1 MILSMTGFASVTM
14 DVAGT
19 PVAVEIRAVNHRYL
33 EFQLRG
39 PDEARAVEPQMREA
53 LQGQLS
59 RGKVECRVTIGE
71 ASRQGDSTTPDMAAL
86 EALAAQEQMVKGLF
100 PHAGALSVY
109 EVLNWPGVLPS
120 TSVDSG
126 TLSQSLVSGFQKALA
141 DLRASRT
148 REGEKLAAFMFERL
162 DAIAQLVG
170 QAKPLVPAAVAAF
183 QVKLRE
189 RIAEAAAHVADE
201 RIANEV
207 VMFASRVDIEEEL
220 SRLAAHVDEVRNV
233 IKKGGAVGKR
243 LDFLMQELNREANT
257 LGSKSVA
264 TDLTRIAVEL
274 KVLIEQ
280 MREQVQN
287 IE

>member
-1 MILSMTGFASVTM
+1 MILSMTGFASVTR
-14 DVAGT
+14 DVGGT
-19 PVAVEIRAVNHRYL
+19 PVAIEIRAVNHRYL
-33 EFQLRG
+33 EFQLRA
-39 PDEARAVEPQMREA
+39 PDDVRSTEAQLREA

-59 RGKVECRVTIGE
+59 RGKVECRVTLGE
-71 ASRQGDSTTPDMAAL
+71 RQKTDSATPDMAAL
-86 EALAAQEQMVKGLF
+86 EALAAQEQVVKAMF
-100 PHAGALSVY
+100 PHSDGLTVHQVLS
-109 EVLNWPGVLPS
+109 WPGVLPT
-120 TSVDSG
+120 TSIPPAV
-126 TLSQSLVSGFQKALA
+126 LAQALVEAFSAGLA
-141 DLRASRT
+141 DLRASRA
-148 REGEKLAAFMFERL
+148 REGEKLAAFMRERL
-162 DAIAQLVG
+162 AAITKLVTE
-170 QAKPLVPAAVAAF
+170 ARPLVPAAVAAF
-183 QVKLRE
+183 QAKLRD
-189 RIAEAAAHVADE
+189 RIADAAANVTDE

-207 VMFASRVDIEEEL
+207 VLFASRADIEEEL
-220 SRLAAHVDEVRNV
+220 SRLSAHVDEVSNV